1 MPRETTVSGMPAVGG
16 GGAWLLLPSTITCHS
31 NSTAANPSVAMTRR
45 ANAPGTMLAKAY
57 DPVEAP
63 TRTPSIV
70 QEYES
75 KSPSGSDAAIVN
87 VPSSPTFWML
97 FTLGL
102 VDVIVGARFPT
113 AMVSWVSF
121 VRSKLSFTRRRT
133 EKIPWLEYACVTT
146 FPWAVA
152 PSAKS
157 HA

>member
-75 KSPSGSDAAIVN
+75 KSPSGSDAA
-87 VPSSPTFWML
+87 
-97 FTLGL
+97 L
-102 VDVIVGARFPT
+102 VTDT
-113 AMVSWVSF
+113 A
-121 VRSKLSFTRRRT
+121 
-133 EKIPWLEYACVTT
+133 
-146 FPWAVA
+146 AVA
-152 PSAKS
+152 VLEAPPLSVTVNTTLEVPAWAKGWPASGPDAVDPSPKS
-157 HA
+157 HAYD